1 VQEINNINEERI
13 YYDIDSNM
21 VVWEIPKFK
30 ANDGILT
37 SAKEIVFQI
46 EVEPQVEN
54 VGKAMDIIDNIT
66 ATGYD
71 TFVQQN
77 ITNSG
82 KKVST
87 ELFDD
92 YSISTE
98 EAIVQGA

>member
-1 VQEINNINEERI
+1 VI
-13 YYDIDSNM
+13 
-21 VVWEIPKFK
+21 WELPKLK

-46 EVEPQVEN
+46 EVEPQKEN

-66 ATGYD
+66 VSGYD
-71 TFVQQN
+71 TFTEKVVN
-77 ITNSG
+77 NSG
-82 KKVST
+82 NKVTT

-98 EAIVQGA
+98 QAIVADKNEAVIMEGV